1 MSQLIE
7 SLITSEK
14 MPALNEAEL
23 HNTKIVLEN
32 QESECERL
40 ISEGTASGDVQ
51 QFIPIF
57 MPLARRVMPQL
68 IANELMGVQP
78 LTMPQG
84 YIFSIAFRYTG
95 DSNVPAKPVNNS
107 CIIQVTEEEAKKLT
121 VGKTSFIIAHRLS
134 TIKNADHIL
143 VMNEGDIIEEGN
155 HETLMKKNGFYAEL
169 YNSQFKK

>member
-7 SLITSEK
+7 SLIISEK

-84 YIFSIAFRYTG
+84 YIFSIAFR
-95 DSNVPAKPVNNS
+95 
-107 CIIQVTEEEAKKLT
+107 
-121 VGKTSFIIAHRLS
+121 
-134 TIKNADHIL
+134 
-143 VMNEGDIIEEGN
+143 
-155 HETLMKKNGFYAEL
+155 
-169 YNSQFKK
+169 